1 MIFLKLGGSL
11 ITEKEK
17 PSSARIDVIQR
28 AAKEI
33 AAACANDPGLQLLL
47 GHGSGSFGHF
57 PAKHHKTREG
67 VRIPEQWS
75 GFIEV
80 WRQAAALNHIVMD
93 ALQSAGLPA
102 ISFSPSAGA
111 LAQDGQVA
119 TWELQPILAAVAAG
133 LVPVVYGDVAFDLAR
148 GGTVLSTE
156 ELFVHLVAVLK
167 PTRILLAGDEE
178 GVLANYGSNPQL
190 IPEITPGSYSQF
202 AASISGPAAPDVT
215 GGMAGKVQSM
225 LELVKRLPGCEVRI
239 FSGLAP
245 GNIEKALSG
254 AALGTRLRAA

>member
-11 ITEKEK
+11 ITEKDK
-17 PSSARIDVIQR
+17 PSAARQDVIAR

-33 AAACANDPGLQLLL
+33 AAAQAADPGLQILL

-57 PAKHHKTREG
+57 PAKKHGTREG
-67 VRIPEQWS
+67 VRIPEQWI

-80 WRQAAALNHIVMD
+80 WRQAAALDHLVMD
-93 ALQSAGLPA
+93 ALLATGLPA

-111 LAQDGQVA
+111 LAQDGEVA
-119 TWELQPILAAVAAG
+119 SWELQPILAAVAAG
-133 LVPVVYGDVAFDLAR
+133 LVPVVYGDVAFDVAR

-156 ELFVHLVAVLK
+156 DLFLHLVAVLK

-178 GVLANYGSNPQL
+178 GVMANYGRKPQL
-190 IPEITPGSYSQF
+190 IPDISLATYPQF
-202 AASISGPAAPDVT
+202 AASISSSIAPDVT
-215 GGMAGKVQSM
+215 GGMAGKVESM
-225 LELVKRLPGCEVRI
+225 LELVRQLPNCDVYI

-254 AALGTRLRAA
+254 AALGTRLHAG